1 MDENG
6 EKQRPEEVNEKTDT
20 EMGETMSSAVSNLVR
35 EAMTES
41 ENVLTDNN
49 RVFTIEVEEELPPN
63 RKPLAQGVTRAA
75 AGGVKT
81 TAGAAT
87 AFSKRIAESA
97 AYRGVTAAGAAI
109 GMMQAALDFMLE
121 ENVAERTAKFL
132 EEAEGEGRRFKDNL
146 ASFLESIAAR

>member
-1 MDENG
+1 MDENS
-6 EKQRPEEVNEKTDT
+6 EKQRPEEDIEKAETNL
-20 EMGETMSSAVSNLVR
+20 GESMSSSVSNLVK
-35 EAMTES
+35 EALAES
-41 ENVLTDNN
+41 ENAVTENN
-49 RVFTIEVEEELPPN
+49 KVFTIEVEEEQPPKS
-63 RKPLAQGVTRAA
+63 KPLVQEVTRAA

-121 ENVAERTAKFL
+121 ENVAERTAEFL
-132 EEAEGEGRRFKDNL
+132 EEAEGEGRRFKNNL
-146 ASFLESIAAR
+146 ASFVERIAAR